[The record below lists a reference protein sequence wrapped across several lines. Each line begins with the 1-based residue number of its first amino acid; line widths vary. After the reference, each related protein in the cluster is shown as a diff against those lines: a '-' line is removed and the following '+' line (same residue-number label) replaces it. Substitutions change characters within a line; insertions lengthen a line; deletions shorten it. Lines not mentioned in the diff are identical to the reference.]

1 MSTDPTPTSP
11 GLNEKPFFRRGGL
24 GQAVL
29 RIKQDETLEQAVTRL
44 RKEGW
49 DIPDIAQ
56 LKVET
61 DATGKYFI
69 KKE

>member
-24 GQAVL
+24 GQGVVGITDAHP
-29 RIKQDETLEQAVTRL
+29 LEQAVTRL